1 MPISVVCPKCQS
13 KMLAPDAAA
22 GKAVRCKCGGVVPV
36 TATQSPSSGAP
47 AAKPV
52 PKPATAGPGPGKP
65 TAVSAKSGAPVASA
79 VPSFLDQLTDK
90 DMKQAEINPYA
101 PPPKAGNSDAKALKT
116 YVGENAAAAKKASS
130 ASSNLVLLQVFNLI
144 GFVVNLLAGIG
155 LMALASNPGQLQG
168 ASPLFG
174 ALGIA
179 GAIVMFVFA
188 VYDLVTAIGLMMR
201 GAWGWWLGVI
211 GLGWGIGN
219 YVLNAGLGFLDPEQ
233 LPRAIGGCI
242 GALIGVLIAGS
253 LMKTMIEPETQKRFG
268 LKIGSGMAWGIGL
281 GAGITGALILGG
293 LFFALGVSSAAAAPV
308 PSGVGAPGAVGVPG

>member
-36 TATQSPSSGAP
+36 VVAKSPEAGAPATQSVPKAAVSGAGM
-47 AAKPV
+47 AKPS
-52 PKPATAGPGPGKP
+52 ATK
-65 TAVSAKSGAPVASA
+65 SAAPVASA

-101 PPPKAGNSDAKALKT
+101 PPPKSGNSDAKALKT
-116 YVGENAAAAKKASS
+116 YVGENAVAAKKAGS
-130 ASSNLVLLQVFNLI
+130 ASTNLVLLQVFNIL
-144 GFVVNLLAGIG
+144 GFVINLLGGIG
-155 LMALASNPGQLQG
+155 LMVLASNPGQLQG

-179 GAIVMFVFA
+179 GAIVMFAFA
-188 VYDLVTAIGLMMR
+188 VYDLVTAIGLIMR

-219 YVLNAGLGFLDPEQ
+219 YVLNAGLGFLDTEQ
-233 LPRAIGGCI
+233 LPRAIGGCV
-242 GALIGVLIAGS
+242 GALVGVLIAGS
-253 LMKTMIEPETQKRFG
+253 LMKTLIEPETQKKFG
-268 LKIGSGMAWGIGL
+268 LKVATGMAWGIGL

-293 LFFALGVSSAAAAPV
+293 LFFALGVSAAAASAPT
-308 PSGVGAPGAVGVPG
+308 GVGAPGAVGVPG